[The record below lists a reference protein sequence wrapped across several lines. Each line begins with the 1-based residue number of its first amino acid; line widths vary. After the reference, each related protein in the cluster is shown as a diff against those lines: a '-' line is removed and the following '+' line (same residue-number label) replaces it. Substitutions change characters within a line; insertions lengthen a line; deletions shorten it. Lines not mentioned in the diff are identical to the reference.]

1 MRLVQIV
8 TAAALLAAVTS
19 ASGVASTPPQPWIR
33 LAPYRPQRHVTG
45 VIRNYGFGLDD
56 LLKRWER
63 AFQQFQP
70 GVRFADTLPT
80 SDAAMPALITGVT
93 DLAPDGG
100 EPSLTQNLAF
110 FETYGYPVTT
120 ITVASGSYD
129 VNGRSNG
136 VVIYVNKANPIRKLT
151 MQQLDGIFGEQRT
164 GALDGFKWMVSRAR
178 GPQSN
183 IRTWGQ
189 LGLTGSWANKAIQT
203 YGFAPSGTARFFQ
216 LRVLHN
222 SDKWNPNYREYVPT
236 ASKMIGPDDP
246 QQTGSLKHMIQL
258 LARDKYGIAWSI
270 EPEARGV
277 AGIKSV
283 AIAPQ
288 QGAPFVLPSRAS
300 FESGAYPLVRTI
312 YIDLNR
318 APGHPL
324 DPKLKEFLRF
334 ILSRNGQA
342 LVEEDGNYV
351 PLTPAVVRS
360 QLEKLE

>member
-8 TAAALLAAVTS
+8 TAAIFTAAVTG
-19 ASGVASTPPQPWIR
+19 ASGAASSPPQPWTV
-33 LAPYRPQRHVTG
+33 LAPYHPQRHVSG
-45 VIRNYGFGLDD
+45 VIRNYGFGLGD

-63 AFQQFQP
+63 AFQQYQP
-70 GVRFADTLPT
+70 GVRFVDTLPT
-80 SDAAMPALITGVT
+80 SDAAMPALITGVA

-110 FETYGYPVTT
+110 YETYGYQVTT
-120 ITVASGSYD
+120 ISVASGSYD

-136 VVIYVNKANPIRKLT
+136 IVIYVNKDNPIRTLT
-151 MQQLDGIFGEQRT
+151 MQQLDGIFGAERT

-178 GPQSN
+178 GPQMN
-183 IRTWGQ
+183 IRAWGQ
-189 LGLTGSWANKAIQT
+189 LGLTGSWARKPIQT

-216 LRVLHN
+216 LRVLN
-222 SDKWNPNYREYVPT
+222 NGDKWNPNYREYVPT

-246 QQTGSLKHMIQL
+246 EQTGSLKHMIEL
-258 LARDKYGIAWSI
+258 LAHDKYGIAWTI

-277 AGIKSV
+277 AGIRAL
-283 AIAPQ
+283 AIAPRY
-288 QGAPFVLPSRAS
+288 GAAYVLPSRSS
-300 FESGAYPLVRTI
+300 FAVGAYPLARTI

-318 APGHPL
+318 APGHPV

-351 PLTPAVVRS
+351 PLTPAVVRT
-360 QLEKLE
+360 QLNKLE